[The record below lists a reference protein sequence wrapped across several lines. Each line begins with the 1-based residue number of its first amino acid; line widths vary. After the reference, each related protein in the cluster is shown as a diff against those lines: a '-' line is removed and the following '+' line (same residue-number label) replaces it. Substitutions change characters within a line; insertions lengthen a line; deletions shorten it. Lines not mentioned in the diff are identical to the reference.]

1 MIYYLVGSLYL
12 KELTFISVL
21 FAFALTILAIHF
33 GEKTLPRDAGRAFA
47 INGTKSVGKPR
58 GAGIIFILTFIL
70 SSVLFIPVN
79 AETIIYLILVLAA
92 MLSGYFDDS
101 AKTPW
106 GELKKD

>member
-1 MIYYLVGSLYL
+1 M
-12 KELTFISVL
+12 

>member
-47 INGTKSVGKPR
+47 INGTKSVNQE
-58 GAGIIFILTFIL
+58 
-70 SSVLFIPVN
+70 VL
-79 AETIIYLILVLAA
+79 ELYLYLHLYCHRYY
-92 MLSGYFDDS
+92 LY
-101 AKTPW
+101 
-106 GELKKD
+106 L

>member
-1 MIYYLVGSLYL
+1 MVVSYTFFTYKWHRNGDNHMIYYLVGSLYL

-58 GAGIIFILTFIL
+58 GAGIIFRSEERRVGKECL
-70 SSVLFIPVN
+70 
-79 AETIIYLILVLAA
+79 
-92 MLSGYFDDS
+92 
-101 AKTPW
+101 
-106 GELKKD
+106 